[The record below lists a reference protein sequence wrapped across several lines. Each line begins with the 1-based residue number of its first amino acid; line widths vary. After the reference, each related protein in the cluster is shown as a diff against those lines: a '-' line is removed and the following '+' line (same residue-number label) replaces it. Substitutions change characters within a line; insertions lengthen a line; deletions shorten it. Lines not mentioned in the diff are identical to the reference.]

1 MYNYI
6 ITFGEKKRKSQKINI
21 KKLLTYCPSSAI
33 IKPQKQINHRHM
45 KGVTHMGTE
54 AERQD
59 TRKAMAFD
67 LCNITDENAAL
78 DEKAKEEVKKM
89 IKAYVNTANQK

>member
-1 MYNYI
+1 M
-6 ITFGEKKRKSQKINI
+6 
-21 KKLLTYCPSSAI
+21 P
-33 IKPQKQINHRHM
+33 
-45 KGVTHMGTE
+45 TE

-78 DEKAKEEVKKM
+78 DEKAKEEVKRM
-89 IKAYVNTANQK
+89 IKTYINTANQK

>member
-1 MYNYI
+1 
-6 ITFGEKKRKSQKINI
+6 
-21 KKLLTYCPSSAI
+21 
-33 IKPQKQINHRHM
+33 
-45 KGVTHMGTE
+45 MGTE

-67 LCNITDENAAL
+67 LCNITDENAVL

-89 IKAYVNTANQK
+89 IKTYVTTANEK